1 MSTPTVP
8 VLMSKDNP
16 SGWKLEELLPQLRQE
31 IADKNARIAGDQSA
45 TAILVRANN
54 YRVLD
59 HLLAAEDLQRNTLDR
74 LDALRPDP
82 GPSGQP
88 RIGAG
93 APEPQ
98 A

>member
-54 YRVLD
+54 FRVLD
-59 HLLAAEDLQRNTLDR
+59 HLLAAEDLQRNTVDR
-74 LDALRPDP
+74 LSALAPDP
-82 GPSGQP
+82 GPNGPP

-93 APEPQ
+93 AASE

>member
-16 SGWKLEELLPQLRQE
+16 TGWKLEELLPQLRQE
-31 IADKNARIAGDQSA
+31 IADKNARLAGDQSA

-54 YRVLD
+54 IRVLD
-59 HLLAAEDLQRNTLDR
+59 HLLAAEDLQRNTIDR
-74 LDALRPDP
+74 LAALAPDP
-82 GPSGQP
+82 GPSGPP

-93 APEPQ
+93 AVSE